1 MEWGLNLMN
10 QDKQNG
16 IVLIQKGVKKF
27 VEVPNYG
34 EVIVVVN
41 NGIPIRVQKIKEGD
55 RFEDLPTYE

>member
-1 MEWGLNLMN
+1 MN

-34 EVIVVVN
+34 EVIVVVMD
-41 NGIPIRVQKIKEGD
+41 GIPIRVQKIKEGD

>member
-1 MEWGLNLMN
+1 MN
-10 QDKQNG
+10 KDKENG

-34 EVIVVVN
+34 EIKIVVADGV
-41 NGIPIRVQKIKEGD
+41 PVRVRQVETGD

>member
-1 MEWGLNLMN
+1 MNLGEE
-10 QDKQNG
+10 NG

-34 EVIVVVN
+34 EVVVMVVE
-41 NGIPIRVQKIKEGD
+41 GVPIKVQKIKEGD